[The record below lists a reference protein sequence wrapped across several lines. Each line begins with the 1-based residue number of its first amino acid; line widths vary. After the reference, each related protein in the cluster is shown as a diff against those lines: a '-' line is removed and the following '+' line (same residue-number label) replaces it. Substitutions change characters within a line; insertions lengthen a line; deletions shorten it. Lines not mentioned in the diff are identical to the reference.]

1 VGRIRATIR
10 RPFFIHEDSML
21 KRFIA
26 VVALAIAVGTA
37 APQAQNKAAA
47 SKVTAPTDQ
56 FGFAIGDDYRLVNYT
71 QYTDYLKKLQAQSER
86 MVVVDI
92 GKTEEGRTEFTA
104 IITSPENQRKLPQ
117 IKAANRRL
125 ALADNL
131 TDEQARALARDG
143 KVVVW
148 IDGGLH
154 ATEVLGAQ
162 QLIETIYRLNTR
174 SDPETLRILNDVVIL
189 CTLVN
194 PDGMELV
201 SKWYMR
207 DADEKKRSTSGIPRL
222 YQKYIGHDDN
232 RDFYMMNMS
241 ESVNANKM
249 MYREWFPAIMYNHHQ
264 TGPAGAVLFAPP
276 FRDPFNYNFDPLIP
290 LGIDTV
296 GAAMHTR
303 LAAEGKPGAVM
314 RTGAPYS
321 TWFNGGIRTTSYFH
335 NQIGILTETIGNPTP
350 VEIPFVL
357 EMQLPRADVPNPIA
371 PGVFPFRTAIEYSF
385 TNNMAILDIA
395 SKRHEDFLYNM
406 YKMAKNAID
415 KGNRDNWTI
424 HPKRIEAAREA
435 IEAAQGGASRGGEN
449 VGPRGALGGRGGGG
463 GRGGAPVAIYNSV
476 LHDPKMRDPRGFI
489 LPSDQPDFLTATKFV
504 NILMKAGVF
513 VHRATAPFTVA
524 GKPYPAG
531 SYVVKAAQPFRA
543 HLMDM
548 FEPQDHPDDIPY
560 PGGAPRP
567 PYDVT
572 GYNIAYSMGITF
584 DRILDA
590 FDGPFE
596 KIPDLAPVPA
606 GSVAAA
612 PNGGGYL
619 LSHQVNDAF
628 VAVNRLLKANE
639 DVYWLKSAVT
649 VSGKSYPVGTMY
661 VAAKASTL
669 PILQKLAS
677 DKGLSFA
684 AVASRPAVD
693 ALKLKPV
700 RIGLWD
706 QYGGSMPSGWTRWIF
721 EQYEFPFEV
730 VYPQTFDAGNLN
742 AKYDVLVFVDGG
754 IPLRDQVAGGGGGG
768 FGGQPA
774 ADTIPAEF
782 RPWLGRVTVA
792 KTVPELK
799 QFVENGGT
807 ILTIGSSTS
816 LGYHLGLP
824 IRNALV
830 EVVNGVERP
839 LPREKYYV
847 PGSILEARIDH
858 THPLAYGM
866 DSRAMVFYD
875 ESPAFRLQP
884 EAALKGVKP
893 VAWYDS
899 PTPLRSGWA
908 WGQQYLDQAVS
919 IIEAPVGKGH
929 VVLSGNEVNWR
940 AQPHGTFK
948 LLFNGIYYG
957 SAIATATG
965 ARTTEQ
971 P

>member
-1 VGRIRATIR
+1 MLHTKAALKAGTATVLL
-10 RPFFIHEDSML
+10 FAS
-21 KRFIA
+21 
-26 VVALAIAVGTA
+26 LAIAV
-37 APQAQNKAAA
+37 PQAQNRAATA
-47 SKVTAPTDQ
+47 PKVTPPKDQ

-71 QYTDYLKKLQAQSER
+71 QFEDYLKKLDVQSER
-86 MVVVDI
+86 MIVADI
-92 GKTEEGRTEFTA
+92 GKTEEGRTEYTA
-104 IITSPENQRKLPQ
+104 IITSPENQRKLPL
-117 IKAANRRL
+117 IKEANRKL
-125 ALADNL
+125 ALAENL
-131 TDEQARALARDG
+131 TDDQARALARDA
-143 KVVVW
+143 KIVVW

-162 QLIETIYRLNTR
+162 QLIETIYRLNTK

-201 SKWYMR
+201 SNWYMR
-207 DADEKKRSTSGIPRL
+207 EADEKRRSTGGIPRL

-232 RDFYMMNMS
+232 RDFYMANMS
-241 ESVNANKM
+241 ESINANRM

-276 FRDPFNYNFDPLIP
+276 FRDPFNYHFDPLVV

-296 GAAMHTR
+296 GAAIHTR

-314 RTGAPYS
+314 RSATNYS

-357 EMQLPRADVPNPIA
+357 DMQLPRADVPNPIQ
-371 PGVFPFRTAIEYSF
+371 PRTFYFREAIEYSV
-385 TNNMAILDIA
+385 TNNMAILDVA

-424 HPKRIEAAREA
+424 HPQRIAAARAA
-435 IEAAQGGASRGGEN
+435 IEAAQGRVEGGEN
-449 VGPRGALGGRGGGG
+449 IGPRAALGGRGGGG
-463 GRGGAPVAIYNSV
+463 GRGGAPIAIYNNV
-476 LHDPKMRDPRGFI
+476 LRDPKMRDPRGFI

-504 NILMKAGVF
+504 NTLIKGGVF

-524 GKPYPAG
+524 GKQYPAG

-560 PGGAPRP
+560 PGGPPRP

-572 GYNIAYSMGITF
+572 GYNIAYSMGIVF

-596 KIPDLAPVPA
+596 KIPDMAPVPK
-606 GSVAAA
+606 GSVAPATA
-612 PNGGGYL
+612 GGGYL

-639 DVYWLKSAVT
+639 EVYWLKSPA
-649 VSGKSYPVGTMY
+649 SANGKQYPIGTMY
-661 VAAKASTL
+661 VAAKATTL
-669 PILQKLAS
+669 PILQKLAL
-677 DKGLSFA
+677 DKGLTFD
-684 AVASRPAVD
+684 AVPSRPAGD
-693 ALKLKPV
+693 AMKLKPV

-706 QYGGSMPSGWTRWIF
+706 QYGGSMPSGWTRWLF

-730 VYPQTFDAGNLN
+730 VFPQTLDAGNLN
-742 AKYDVLVFVDGG
+742 AKYDVLVFVDGA
-754 IPLRDQVAGGGGGG
+754 IPERDGAAGGGGGG
-768 FGGQPA
+768 FGGQPP
-774 ADTIPAEF
+774 ADSVPSEF
-782 RPWLGRVTVA
+782 RDRLGRTTVA
-792 KTVPELK
+792 KTVPEIK
-799 QFVENGGT
+799 KFAENGGT
-807 ILTIGSSTS
+807 VITIGSSTA
-816 LGYHLGLP
+816 LGHHLGLP
-824 IRNALV
+824 IKNALV
-830 EVVNGVERP
+830 EIVNGTERP

-847 PGSILEARIDH
+847 PGSILEARIDN
-858 THPLAYGM
+858 TNPLAYGM
-866 DSRAMVFYD
+866 NQRAMVFYD
-875 ESPAFRLQP
+875 ESPAFRLMP

-893 VAWYDS
+893 VAWYENA
-899 PTPLRSGWA
+899 TPLRSGWA

-929 VVLSGNEVNWR
+929 VVLFGNEVNWR

-957 SAIATATG
+957 SATAASTSS
-965 ARTTEQ
+965 RTTDQ

>member
-1 VGRIRATIR
+1 MFKRIAA
-10 RPFFIHEDSML
+10 F
-21 KRFIA
+21 
-26 VVALAIAVGTA
+26 VALAVSVTVAV
-37 APQAQNKAAA
+37 PYAQKAASP
-47 SKVTAPTDQ
+47 SKITSPKDQ
-56 FGFAIGDDYRLVNYT
+56 FGWAVGDDYRLVNYT

-86 MVVVDI
+86 MIVTDI

-104 IITSPENQRKLPQ
+104 IITSPENQRKLPM

-125 ALADNL
+125 ALAENL
-131 TDEQARALARDG
+131 TDEQAHVLAREG
-143 KVVVW
+143 KTVVW

-201 SKWYMR
+201 SNWYMR
-207 DADEKKRSTSGIPRL
+207 EADEKKRTTAGIPRL

-264 TGPAGAVLFAPP
+264 TGPEGAVLFAPP

-296 GAAMHTR
+296 GAAIHSR

-335 NQIGILTETIGNPTP
+335 NQIGILTESIGNPTP

-357 EMQLPRADVPNPIA
+357 DMQLPRADVPNPIQ
-371 PGVFPFRTAIEYSF
+371 PRTFYFREAIEYSI
-385 TNNMAILDIA
+385 TMNYAILDLA
-395 SKRHEDFLYNM
+395 SKRHEDFLFNM
-406 YKMAKNAID
+406 YKMAKNAIE
-415 KGNRDNWTI
+415 KGGRDSWTI
-424 HPKRIEAAREA
+424 HPKRIDAAREA
-435 IEAAQGGASRGGEN
+435 IEAAQAGASRSNEN
-449 VGPRGALGGRGGGG
+449 IGPRGGRGGGF
-463 GRGGAPVAIYNSV
+463 GRGGAPIAIYENV

-489 LPSDQPDFLTATKFV
+489 LPADQPDFLTATKFV
-504 NILMKAGVF
+504 NTLIKAGVF
-513 VHRATAPFTVA
+513 VDRATAPFTVA
-524 GKPYPAG
+524 GRQYPAG
-531 SYVVKAAQPFRA
+531 SYVVKSAQPFRA

-572 GYNIAYSMGITF
+572 GYNIAYSMGIKF

-596 KIPDLAPVPA
+596 RIPDLAPVPQ
-606 GSVAAA
+606 GKVAQA
-612 PNGGGYL
+612 PAGGGYL
-619 LSHQVNDAF
+619 LSHEVNDAF

-639 DVYWLKSAVT
+639 EVYWLKSAV
-649 VSGKSYPVGTMY
+649 SANGKAYPVGTMFIP
-661 VAAKASTL
+661 AKATTL
-669 PILQKLAS
+669 PILQKAAS
-677 DKGLSFA
+677 DKGLTFD
-684 AVASRPAVD
+684 AVAARPAGD
-693 ALKLKPV
+693 ALKLKPM

-706 QYGGSMPSGWTRWIF
+706 QYGGSMPSGWTRWLF

-730 VYPQTFDAGNLN
+730 VFPGTLDAGNLN
-742 AKYDVLVFVDGG
+742 AKYDVLIFVDGG
-754 IPLRDQVAGGGGGG
+754 IPERDGGGRGG
-768 FGGQPA
+768 FGGQPS
-774 ADTIPAEF
+774 ADSIPAEF
-782 RPWLGRVTVA
+782 RDRLGRVTVS

-799 QFVENGGT
+799 KFAENGGT
-807 ILTIGSSTS
+807 VLTIGGSTS
-816 LGYHLGLP
+816 LGHHLGLP
-824 IRNALV
+824 IRDALV
-830 EVVNGVERP
+830 ERVAGGAERQ
-839 LPREKYYV
+839 LPREKYYI
-847 PGSILEARIDH
+847 PGSILEARIDN
-858 THPLAYGM
+858 TQPLAYGM
-866 DSRAMVFYD
+866 GEHAMVFYD

-884 EAALKGVKP
+884 EAAAKGVRP
-893 VAWYDS
+893 IAWYDS

-919 IIEAPVGKGH
+919 IVEAQVGKGH
-929 VVLSGNEVNWR
+929 VVLFGNEVNWR
-940 AQPHGTFK
+940 GQPHGTFK

-957 SAIATATG
+957 GATTASGGSRPTD
-965 ARTTEQ
+965 Q

>member
-1 VGRIRATIR
+1 M
-10 RPFFIHEDSML
+10 F
-21 KRFIA
+21 KRYA
-26 VVALAIAVGTA
+26 ALVALAISITAV
-37 APQAQNKAAA
+37 APLAQKAPAP
-47 SKVTAPTDQ
+47 SKVTPPKEQ
-56 FGFAIGDDYRLVNYT
+56 FGFSIGDDYRLVNYT
-71 QYTDYLKKLQAQSER
+71 QYTDYLKKIQAQSER
-86 MVVVDI
+86 MLVTDI

-104 IITSPENQRKLPQ
+104 IITSPENLRKLPL
-117 IKAANRRL
+117 IKAANRKL
-125 ALADNL
+125 ALAEQLN
-131 TDEQARALARDG
+131 DEQARALAREG
-143 KVVVW
+143 KIVVW

-201 SKWYMR
+201 SNWYMR
-207 DADEKKRSTSGIPRL
+207 EADEKRRTTSGIPRL

-241 ESVNANKM
+241 ESVNANRM

-296 GAAMHTR
+296 GAAIHTR
-303 LAAEGKPGAVM
+303 LAAENKPGAVM

-335 NQIGILTETIGNPTP
+335 NQIGILTESIGNPTP

-357 EMQLPRADVPNPIA
+357 DMQLPRADVPNPIQ
-371 PGVFPFRTAIEYSF
+371 PRTFYFKEAIEYSE
-385 TNNMAILDIA
+385 TMNLAILDLA

-406 YKMAKNAID
+406 YKMASNAID

-435 IEAAQGGASRGGEN
+435 IDAAQAGA
-449 VGPRGALGGRGGGG
+449 PRGAENIGPRGGRGGGP
-463 GRGGAPVAIYNSV
+463 GRGGAPVAIYTSV

-489 LPSDQPDFLTATKFV
+489 VPSDQADFPTATKFV
-504 NILMKAGVF
+504 NTLIKAGVF
-513 VHRATAPFTVA
+513 VDRATAPFTVA
-524 GKPYPAG
+524 GKQYPAG

-543 HLMDM
+543 HLMDL

-584 DRILDA
+584 DRILEG
-590 FDGPFE
+590 FDGPFQR
-596 KIPDLAPVPA
+596 IADLAPVPA
-606 GSVAAA
+606 GKLTAA
-612 PNGGGYL
+612 PRGGTYVID
-619 LSHQVNDAF
+619 SRVNDAF
-628 VAVNRLLKANE
+628 VAVNRLLRARQA
-639 DVYWLKSAVT
+639 VSRTSAPFT
-649 VSGKSYPVGTMY
+649 MNGTSYPAGSFLVPATAESTPILEK
-661 VAAKASTL
+661 VAA
-669 PILQKLAS
+669 
-677 DKGLSFA
+677 DKGLLIDG
-684 AVASRPAVD
+684 VASVPTGEHAPFAV
-693 ALKLKPV
+693 KPV

-706 QYGGSMPSGWTRWIF
+706 QYGGSMPSGWTRWLF

-730 VYPQTFDAGNLN
+730 VFPGTLDAGNLN
-742 AKYDVLVFVDGG
+742 AKFDVLVFVDGG
-754 IPLRDQVAGGGGGG
+754 IPLRDGAGGGG

-774 ADTIPAEF
+774 AETIPAEF
-782 RPWLGRVTVA
+782 RANLGRVTVA
-792 KTVPELK
+792 KTVPELRK
-799 QFVENGGT
+799 FAENGGT
-807 ILTIGSSTS
+807 ILTIGSSTA

-824 IRNALV
+824 ITNALV
-830 EVVNGVERP
+830 ERVGGVERE

-847 PGSILEARIDH
+847 PGSILEARIDN

-866 DSRAMVFYD
+866 ADKAMVFYD
-875 ESPAFRLQP
+875 ESPAFRLRP
-884 EAALKGVKP
+884 ESASKGVRP

-899 PTPLRSGWA
+899 LTPLRSGWA
-908 WGQQYLDQAVS
+908 WGQQYLHEAVS
-919 IIEAPVGKGH
+919 IVEAPLGKGH
-929 VVLSGNEVNWR
+929 VVLFGNEVNWR
-940 AQPHGTFK
+940 GQPHGTFK
-948 LLFNGIYYG
+948 LLFNGVYFG
-957 SAIATATG
+957 SASAAAASG
-965 ARTTEQ
+965 RTTDL

>member
-1 VGRIRATIR
+1 M
-10 RPFFIHEDSML
+10 F
-21 KRFIA
+21 KRYA
-26 VVALAIAVGTA
+26 ALVALAVSVTVA
-37 APQAQNKAAA
+37 APYAQKAAPA
-47 SKVTAPTDQ
+47 AKVTAPKDQ
-56 FGFAIGDDYRLVNYT
+56 FGFAVGDDYRLVNYT

-86 MVVVDI
+86 MTVVDI
-92 GKTEEGRTEFTA
+92 GRTEEGRTEFTA
-104 IITSPENQRKLPQ
+104 IITSPENQRKLPM

-125 ALADNL
+125 ALAENL
-131 TDEQARALARDG
+131 TDEQARTLARES

-162 QLIETIYRLNTR
+162 QLIETIYRLNTK

-201 SKWYMR
+201 SNWYMR
-207 DADEKKRSTSGIPRL
+207 DADEKRRSTGGIPRL

-296 GAAMHTR
+296 GAAIHTR

-357 EMQLPRADVPNPIA
+357 DMQLPRADVPNPIA
-371 PGVFPFRTAIEYSF
+371 PGIFPFRTAIEYSI
-385 TNNMAILDIA
+385 TNNYAILDIA

-435 IEAAQGGASRGGEN
+435 IEAVQAGASRGGEN
-449 VGPRGALGGRGGGG
+449 IGPRGGRGGGF

-504 NILMKAGVF
+504 NILIKAGVF
-513 VHRATAPFTVA
+513 VDRATAPFTVA

-572 GYNIAYSMGITF
+572 GYNIAYSMGIRY

-606 GSVAAA
+606 GKVTAA
-612 PNGGGYL
+612 PSAGGYL
-619 LSHQVNDAF
+619 LSHEVNDSF

-639 DVYWLKSAVT
+639 EVFWLKASTSVN
-649 VSGKSYPVGTMY
+649 GKTYPVGTIY
-661 VAAKASTL
+661 IPSKATTL
-669 PILQKLAS
+669 PILQKVAA
-677 DKGLSFA
+677 DKGLTFD
-684 AVASRPAVD
+684 AVAAKPAGD
-693 ALKLKPV
+693 SMKLKPV

-706 QYGGSMPSGWTRWIF
+706 QYGGSMPSGWTRWLF

-730 VYPQTFDAGNLN
+730 VFPGTLDAGNLN

-754 IPLRDQVAGGGGGG
+754 IPERDGGAGGGGG

-774 ADTIPAEF
+774 ADTVPAEF
-782 RPWLGRVTVA
+782 RSMLGRVTVS

-799 QFVENGGT
+799 KFAENGGT
-807 ILTIGSSTS
+807 VLTIGSSTAF
-816 LGYHLGLP
+816 GHHLGLP
-824 IRNALV
+824 IRDALV
-830 EVVNGVERP
+830 ERVAGGAERP
-839 LPREKYYV
+839 LPREKYYI
-847 PGSILEARIDH
+847 PGSILEAHIDN
-858 THPLAYGM
+858 TQPLAYGM
-866 DSRAMVFYD
+866 GERAMVFYD

-884 EAALKGVKP
+884 EAAMKGVRP
-893 VAWYDS
+893 IAWYDS
-899 PTPLRSGWA
+899 ATPLRSGWA

-919 IIEAPVGKGH
+919 IIEAQVGKGH
-929 VVLSGNEVNWR
+929 VVLFGNEVNWR
-940 AQPHGTFK
+940 GQPHGTFK
-948 LLFNGIYYG
+948 LLFNGVFYG
-957 SAIATATG
+957 SAASSSAG
-965 ARTTEQ
+965 LRTTDQ

>member
-1 VGRIRATIR
+1 M
-10 RPFFIHEDSML
+10 F
-21 KRFIA
+21 KRYA
-26 VVALAIAVGTA
+26 LLVALAVTVSVAT
-37 APQAQNKAAA
+37 PQAQNRPAAPRITPP
-47 SKVTAPTDQ
+47 STQ
-56 FGFAIGDDYRLVNYT
+56 FGHAVGDDYRLVNYT
-71 QYTDYLKKLQAQSER
+71 QYVEYLQKLDLQSER
-86 MVVVDI
+86 MVVTDI
-92 GKTEEGRTEFTA
+92 GKTEEGRTEYTA
-104 IITSPENQRKLPQ
+104 IITSPENQRRLPL
-117 IKAANRRL
+117 IKEANRKL
-125 ALADNL
+125 ALAENL
-131 TDEQARALARDG
+131 TDEQARQLARDG

-162 QLIETIYRLNTR
+162 QLIETLYRLNTK

-201 SKWYMR
+201 SNWYMR
-207 DADEKKRSTSGIPRL
+207 EADEKKRSTGGIPRL

-276 FRDPFNYNFDPLIP
+276 FRDPFNYNFDPLIV

-296 GAAMHTR
+296 GSAIHTR

-314 RTGAPYS
+314 RSATNYS

-357 EMQLPRADVPNPIA
+357 DMQLPRADVPNPIQ
-371 PGVFPFRTAIEYSF
+371 PRTFYFKEAIEYSV
-385 TNNMAILDIA
+385 TNNFAILDIA

-415 KGNRDNWTI
+415 KGSRDNWTI
-424 HPKRIEAAREA
+424 HPKRIEAARAA
-435 IEAAQGGASRGGEN
+435 IEAAQPPSAGRGEAPG
-449 VGPRGALGGRGGGG
+449 GGRGGF

-476 LHDPKMRDPRGFI
+476 LHDPAQRDPRGFI
-489 LPSDQPDFLTATKFV
+489 VPSDQPDFLTAIKFV
-504 NILMKAGVF
+504 NTLIKGGV
-513 VHRATAPFTVA
+513 VGHRATAPFTVA
-524 GKPYPAG
+524 GKQYPAG
-531 SYVVKAAQPFRA
+531 SYVFKAAQPFRA

-560 PGGAPRP
+560 PGGPPRP

-572 GYNIAYSMGITF
+572 GYNIAYSMGIKF

-596 KIPDLAPVPA
+596 KVADVVAVPA
-606 GSVAAA
+606 GKVAQA
-612 PNGGGYL
+612 PAGGGYL
-619 LSHQVNDAF
+619 LSHEVNDAF

-639 DVYWLKSAVT
+639 EVYWLKASTTANSKT
-649 VSGKSYPVGTMY
+649 YPAGTMFIN
-661 VAAKASTL
+661 AKASTL
-669 PILQKLAS
+669 PIVQKLAA
-677 DKGLSFA
+677 DKGLSFD
-684 AVASRPAVD
+684 AVASRPAGD
-693 ALKLKPV
+693 MMKLKPV

-730 VYPQTFDAGNLN
+730 VYPGGLDAGNLN

-754 IPLRDQVAGGGGGG
+754 IPERDTAAGGGGG
-768 FGGQPA
+768 FGGAQPA

-782 RPWLGRVTVA
+782 RDRLGRVTVA

-799 QFVENGGT
+799 KFVENGGT
-807 ILTIGSSTS
+807 VLTIGSSTA
-816 LGYHLGLP
+816 LGHHLGLP
-824 IRNALV
+824 IRDALV
-830 EVVNGVERP
+830 ERTASGSERP
-839 LPREKYYV
+839 LPREKFFI
-847 PGSILEARIDH
+847 PGTILEARIDP
-858 THPLAYGM
+858 TNPLAYGM
-866 DSRAMVFYD
+866 NDHAMVMWD

-884 EAALKGVKP
+884 EAQLKGVKP
-893 VAWYDS
+893 VAWFDNA
-899 PTPLRSGWA
+899 TPLRSGWA
-908 WGQQYLDQAVS
+908 WGQQYLDQAVA
-919 IIEAPVGKGH
+919 IVEAPLGKGR
-929 VVLSGNEVNWR
+929 VVLFGPEVLWR

-948 LLFNGIYYG
+948 MFFNGIYYG
-957 SAIATATG
+957 AAMASPAG